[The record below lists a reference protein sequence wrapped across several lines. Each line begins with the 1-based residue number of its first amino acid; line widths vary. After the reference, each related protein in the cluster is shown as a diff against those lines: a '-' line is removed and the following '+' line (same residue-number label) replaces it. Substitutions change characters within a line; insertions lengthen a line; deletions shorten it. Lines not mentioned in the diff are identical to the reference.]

1 MKPLWQALKPLGIKS
16 KLTAYGF
23 TMDEIT
29 EIILEESQASRVAS
43 EAEEEWRR
51 TKMSSHMREQ
61 LFLDAQALTPEEA
74 FEQKRLCL
82 LSEIERVMKE
92 MIEHGETKELLR
104 LKNALVARYDAHTYK
119 KETGTKLS
127 EANIDRARETEILRF
142 YEVNGRGFAS
152 CPFHQ
157 ERTPSMHVTRNMFY
171 CFSCHEHG
179 DSITFVMKVNRMTFP
194 GAVQW
199 LLQHSF

>member
-1 MKPLWQALKPLGIKS
+1 MWQALKLLGING
-16 KLTAYGF
+16 KLSAYGF
-23 TMDEIT
+23 TMDELT
-29 EIILEESQASRVAS
+29 EIIAEESQASRLAS
-43 EAEEEWRR
+43 QSEEEWRT
-51 TKMSSHMREQ
+51 TKLSSHAREQ

-74 FEQKRLCL
+74 FERKRPYL
-82 LSEIERVMKE
+82 LSEVERVMKA

-127 EANIDRARETEILRF
+127 DADIDRARETEIQKF
-142 YEVNGRGFAS
+142 YEVNGRGFAA

-157 ERTPSMHVTRNMFY
+157 ERTPSMHITRNMFY

-194 GAVQW
+194 AAVQW
-199 LLQHSF
+199 LLQHSFSH